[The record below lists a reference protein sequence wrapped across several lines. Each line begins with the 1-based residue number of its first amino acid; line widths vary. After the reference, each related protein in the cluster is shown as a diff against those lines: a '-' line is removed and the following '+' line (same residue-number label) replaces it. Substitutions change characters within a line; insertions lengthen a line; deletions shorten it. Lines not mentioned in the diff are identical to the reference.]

1 MILILLSIF
10 LFTFLDWLLILAGP
24 SINAAL
30 PQWWLQAKLL
40 GPAVRDNLPAW
51 YLRWPLRIV
60 GLIPLAGLSY
70 EVIKAAFKCY
80 THPLLRREVC
90 GGDFEAE
97 LSRGTF
103 GMSFGLPFVADRV
116 RLKIQVEAVRQSP

>member
-1 MILILLSIF
+1 MKTDSQLQQDVSAVTGE
-10 LFTFLDWLLILAGP
+10 FT
-24 SINAAL
+24 
-30 PQWWLQAKLL
+30 
-40 GPAVRDNLPAW
+40 
-51 YLRWPLRIV
+51 LRGIGQPLRLV
-60 GLIPLAGLSY
+60 AQR
-70 EVIKAAFKCY
+70 FRCY